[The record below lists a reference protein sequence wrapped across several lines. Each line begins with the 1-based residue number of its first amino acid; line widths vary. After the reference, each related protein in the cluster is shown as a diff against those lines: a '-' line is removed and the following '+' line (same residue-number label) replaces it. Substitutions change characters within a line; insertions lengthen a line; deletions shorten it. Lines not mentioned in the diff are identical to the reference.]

1 MPSETRQQIL
11 EACERLIQSKGLTRV
26 TTKEIA
32 RETGLS
38 EGALYRHFD
47 HKEDLFLAVFE
58 RLVRVLTRNLSPYV
72 AGQGYVEDNL
82 REMALVI
89 LRYYEQLIPLAA
101 SFFADTELL
110 RRIREV
116 LQGIGGTGRLHEWIA
131 RYIEEEQRLGR
142 ISSDLPAL
150 SISIT
155 LIGPLFQY
163 AFLRQLTGEDQFH
176 LNDQQFVE
184 NLVQVLGPGLLR
196 SGAGGDFSFRSK

>member
-1 MPSETRQQIL
+1 MAGETRQQIL

-58 RLVRVLTRNLSPYV
+58 KLVRVLSRDLSAYT
-72 AGQGYVEDNL
+72 AGQGNVTENL
-82 REMALVI
+82 REIALVI
-89 LRYYEQLIPLAA
+89 LRYYEQLIPLTA

-110 RRIREV
+110 ARIREL
-116 LQGIGGTGRLHEWIA
+116 LQGIGGTGRLHERIA
-131 RYIEEEQRLGR
+131 KYIEDEQRLGR
-142 ISSDLPAL
+142 ITPDLSAL
-150 SISIT
+150 SLATT
-155 LIGPLFQY
+155 LLGPLFQY

-176 LNDQQFVE
+176 LTDQQFVE
-184 NLVQVLGPGLLR
+184 NLVQLLTPSILPANQR
-196 SGAGGDFSFRSK
+196 GS